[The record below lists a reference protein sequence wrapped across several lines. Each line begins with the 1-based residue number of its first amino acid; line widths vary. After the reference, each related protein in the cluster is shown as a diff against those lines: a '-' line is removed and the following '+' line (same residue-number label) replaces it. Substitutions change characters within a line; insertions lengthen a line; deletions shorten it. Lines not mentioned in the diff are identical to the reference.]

1 MRRIVFGA
9 LAGATVLAAAGA
21 ASAQYVTYG
30 QPSYGAQAHVSYGQP
45 TVQDYRY
52 AHGGQVAVLETRPG
66 AYAAT
71 GAWADGRSGY
81 GYGHGGV
88 GYGGGCH
95 DRCGGYPPPVYGNC
109 GSSCGGYVTPLPPQG
124 CHSPCGGYG
133 QGHGHAGGYAYS
145 QTTHWSER
153 RGHWSRY
160 QAYGRHD
167 RGGRYGYSVE
177 HGGRGYYER
186 DGYHDDRPPA
196 GRDPGRRRHDR
207 GCDCYTILD
216 DR

>member
-9 LAGATVLAAAGA
+9 LAGTAVLAAAGA

-30 QPSYGAQAHVSYGQP
+30 QPSYGAQAHVTYGQP

-52 AHGGQVAVLETRPG
+52 AHGGQTAVVESRPG

-81 GYGHGGV
+81 GYGYGSGGV
-88 GYGGGCH
+88 GYGGCH
-95 DRCGGYPPPVYGNC
+95 DRCGGHYAPPPPSYGC
-109 GSSCGGYVTPLPPQG
+109 S
-124 CHSPCGGYG
+124 SPCGGYG
-133 QGHGHAGGYAYS
+133 QGYAHAGGYAYS

-160 QAYGRHD
+160 RAYGRHD
-167 RGGRYGYSVE
+167 RGGRYGYSVG
-177 HGGRGYYER
+177 HDRRGYYER

-196 GRDPGRRRHDR
+196 GHDRRRRGHDR
-207 GCDCYTILD
+207 DCDCYTILD

>member
-9 LAGATVLAAAGA
+9 LAGAAVLAAAGA

-30 QPSYGAQAHVSYGQP
+30 QPGYGAQAHVTYGQP

-52 AHGGQVAVLETRPG
+52 AHGGQVAVVETRPG

-81 GYGHGGV
+81 GYGYGYGSGGV
-88 GYGGGCH
+88 GYGGCH
-95 DRCGGYPPPVYGNC
+95 DRCGGHYAPPPPAYGC
-109 GSSCGGYVTPLPPQG
+109 S
-124 CHSPCGGYG
+124 SPCGGHG
-133 QGHGHAGGYAYS
+133 QGYAYSGGYAYA
-145 QTTHWSER
+145 QTSHWSER

-167 RGGRYGYSVE
+167 RGGRYGYSVG
-177 HGGRGYYER
+177 HDRRGYYER
-186 DGYHDDRPPA
+186 DGYHDDRPPY
-196 GRDPGRRRHDR
+196 GHDRGGRRHDR
-207 GCDCYTILD
+207 DCDCYTILD